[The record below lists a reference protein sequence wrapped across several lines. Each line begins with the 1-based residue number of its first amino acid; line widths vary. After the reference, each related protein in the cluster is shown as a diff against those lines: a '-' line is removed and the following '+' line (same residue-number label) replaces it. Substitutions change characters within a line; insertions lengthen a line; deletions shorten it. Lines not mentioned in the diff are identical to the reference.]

1 MLKYL
6 HCQLIYRRGAM
17 YKEWASLST
26 DRDHPF
32 SATNMTNTA
41 TSQGHK
47 GGTRRTASLKFT
59 YTWQ

>member
-47 GGTRRTASLKFT
+47 GGHAGLLP
-59 YTWQ
+59 